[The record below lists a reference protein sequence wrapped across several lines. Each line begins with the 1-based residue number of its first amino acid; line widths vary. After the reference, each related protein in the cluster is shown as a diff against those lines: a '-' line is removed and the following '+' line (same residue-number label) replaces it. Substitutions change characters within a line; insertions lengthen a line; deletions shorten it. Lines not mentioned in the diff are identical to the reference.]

1 MKKMN
6 IGDTPMDWY
15 IHKFGSNGNDYY
27 LDSFDNVRTSLKFS
41 KSAKKKKKPKK
52 KPSKAITMYKYTTLF
67 LSESGWIDISR
78 YIPLS
83 RIKKLYPT
91 CREVMYSNDL
101 NIFHNFSIL

>member
-6 IGDTPMDWY
+6 IGDTPLDWY

-27 LDSFDNVRTSLKFS
+27 LDSFDNVKNCLKFS
-41 KSAKKKKKPKK
+41 KSAKKKRPKK
-52 KPSKAITMYKYTTLF
+52 VSKKVTLYKYTTLF

-78 YIPLS
+78 HIPLS

-101 NIFHNFSIL
+101 NTFHNFSIL